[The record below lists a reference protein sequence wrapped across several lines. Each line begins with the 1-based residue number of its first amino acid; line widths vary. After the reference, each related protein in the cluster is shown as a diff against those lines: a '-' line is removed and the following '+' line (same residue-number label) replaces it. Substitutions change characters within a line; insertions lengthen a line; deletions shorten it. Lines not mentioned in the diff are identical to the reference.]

1 MLTYDPTPATWMWAW
16 DNDLR
21 EDAPFAASV
30 NGIFRHQ
37 PTSQDAAIGILS
49 DGVTRFAFQGAT
61 PPRDIWEV
69 RARIV
74 AHPRSDLRL
83 VAHGFVGLGEAN
95 GASQR
100 VTHRYGGD
108 VRVAWNS
115 LVLSGALKFNDWG
128 PYDYHKDFNLTYPIQ
143 AMAELSYT
151 LGQARWLWLPQT
163 SLSLRG
169 TYRTLNGYSPR
180 FDATTGTGWGNE
192 YEVRTTLTVVL

>member
-1 MLTYDPTPATWMWAW
+1 M
-16 DNDLR
+16 
-21 EDAPFAASV
+21 
-30 NGIFRHQ
+30 
-37 PTSQDAAIGILS
+37 
-49 DGVTRFAFQGAT
+49 
-61 PPRDIWEV
+61 
-69 RARIV
+69 
-74 AHPRSDLRL
+74 
-83 VAHGFVGLGEAN
+83 
-95 GASQR
+95 
-100 VTHRYGGD
+100 
-108 VRVAWNS
+108 AWNS
-115 LVLSGALKFNDWG
+115 LVLSGALKFNAWG